1 MQQQLKSNCLAPIIT
16 KSDARGKTLQLIHI
30 EKCVSALPYT
40 ASAQWNSLLNF
51 QFYSL
56 FRSEISRLAQPFSH
70 VLRLLGKSKPTLG
83 ETCMH
88 EFCALEC
95 ARAMTKS
102 ENNSHESEQSA
113 SGGAKVT
120 RMTHLEV
127 QNDGP
132 DETQDELGIPVD
144 NVLCSDV
151 HQLYLQINFGTC
163 QHTFFISKK
172 L

>member
-1 MQQQLKSNCLAPIIT
+1 MKFVAKLSILLPISERNLAT
-16 KSDARGKTLQLIHI
+16 CSTFLACAAAAGKEQANTWGDLNARIL
-30 EKCVSALPYT
+30 C
-40 ASAQWNSLLNF
+40 
-51 QFYSL
+51 
-56 FRSEISRLAQPFSH
+56 
-70 VLRLLGKSKPTLG
+70 
-83 ETCMH
+83 
-88 EFCALEC
+88 LEC
-95 ARAMTKS
+95 ALAMTKS

-163 QHTFFISKK
+163 QHTFFNSKK
-172 L
+172 LKHE